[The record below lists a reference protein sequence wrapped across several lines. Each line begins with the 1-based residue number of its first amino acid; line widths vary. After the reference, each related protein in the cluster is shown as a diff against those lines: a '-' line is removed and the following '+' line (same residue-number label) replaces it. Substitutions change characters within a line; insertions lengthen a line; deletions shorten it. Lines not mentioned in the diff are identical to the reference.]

1 MVLFVKTHGLK
12 LIAIFAL
19 IYLMFFLNLG
29 TRTLG
34 QHLWRIAGTP
44 EARELY
50 SEVGGTVASATSA
63 VTRKLR
69 RGSSST
75 NW

>member
-12 LIAIFAL
+12 LIAVFA
-19 IYLMFFLNLG
+19 IAYLMFFLNLG
-29 TRTLG
+29 TRTLA
-34 QHLWRIAGTP
+34 QHLWRIGGTP

-50 SEVGGTVASATSA
+50 SEVGGTIASATSA

-69 RGSSST
+69 RGSSP

>member
-12 LIAIFAL
+12 LIAVLAL
-19 IYLMFFLNLG
+19 IYLVFFLNLG
-29 TRTLG
+29 TRTFA
-34 QHLWRIAGTP
+34 QHLWRIGGTP

-50 SEVGGTVASATSA
+50 SDVGGTIASATSA

-69 RGSSST
+69 RGSSS